1 MRGGLDIFIGILLIS
16 TFTCLQGAT
25 FRVLNINMWGLPTAE
40 YNQERFTALAEI
52 LRDGSYDFV
61 LLQEVWFRKEYDI
74 IKDTLPYVSPF
85 NMGSNLLC
93 SIFGTAQIP
102 LECSGLVILSQHPIE
117 QLWFEPYSARGMLI
131 IDGNFAAR
139 KGLAVARISW
149 NDLRIDVS
157 TSHFTSY
164 TLNEKENLWTRTIQA
179 RETIELLQDS
189 AADVKVNL

>member
-1 MRGGLDIFIGILLIS
+1 MRGGHGILFGIFLFA
-16 TFTCLQGAT
+16 TFPCLQGAT
-25 FRVLNINMWGLPTAE
+25 FRVLNINMWGLPTAQ
-40 YNQERFTALAEI
+40 YNQERFIALAEI
-52 LRDGSYDFV
+52 LRDGSYDVV
-61 LLQEVWFRKEYDI
+61 LLQEVWFKNEYDI

-93 SIFGTAQIP
+93 SIFGATQIP

-117 QLWFEPYSARGMLI
+117 QIWFEPYSARGKLI

-139 KGLAVARISW
+139 KGLGVARISW
-149 NDLRIDVS
+149 NGITMDVS

-179 RETIELLQDS
+179 RETIEILQDS
-189 AADVKVNL
+189 TADVKVNF